1 MLPLLQ
7 VTDLKTSFDLGRD
20 RVLAVDGITFSVAA
34 GETLALVGESGCGK
48 SVTALSLLRLV
59 PPPGRIDSGSIRF
72 DGEELLGLSPEA
84 MRRLRGNRM
93 AMVFQEP
100 MTALN
105 PVLRIG
111 DQIAEVLHQHQPDL
125 SKTDVTARTIELL
138 QQVGI
143 PAPGQRLREYPHQL
157 SGGLRQRVVIAMA
170 LACDPQLLIADEPT
184 TALDVT
190 IQAQIMA
197 LLARLQRE
205 RGMALLLI
213 THDLGI
219 VAEAAQQVAIM
230 YAGHLVERA
239 SVADLFA
246 RPSHPYTIGLLA
258 SVPRLGAVRKRLSP
272 IPGQVPG
279 LRDQVS
285 GCPFH
290 PRCPEAI
297 DICSATVPQMVEIAP
312 GHQVRCLRRP

>member
-1 MLPLLQ
+1 MTALLQ
-7 VTDLKTSFDLGRD
+7 VDNLNVSFKLGRQRLRAVDGVSFDL
-20 RVLAVDGITFSVAA
+20 AA

-59 PPPGRIDSGSIRF
+59 PPPGTIDSGQIRF
-72 DGEELLGLSPEA
+72 AGEDLLALPFET
-84 MRRLRGNRM
+84 MRRLRGNRI

-111 DQIAEVLHQHQPDL
+111 AQIGEVLRQHQNL
-125 SKTDVTARTIELL
+125 SEAEITDRTVELL
-138 QQVGI
+138 RQVGI
-143 PAPGQRLREYPHQL
+143 PAAEQRLRDYPHQL

-170 LACDPQLLIADEPT
+170 LCCDPQLLIADEPT

-197 LLARLQRE
+197 LLSRLQQQ
-205 RGMALLLI
+205 RGMAMLLI

-219 VAEAAQQVAIM
+219 VAESAQQVAIM
-230 YAGHLVERA
+230 YAGHLVEKA
-239 SVADLFA
+239 AVADLFA
-246 RPSHPYTIGLLA
+246 APSHPYTQGLLA
-258 SVPRLGAVRKRLSP
+258 SVPRLGEHHKRLTP

-279 LRDQVS
+279 LRDTIS
-285 GCPFH
+285 GCPFR

-297 DICSATVPQMVEIAP
+297 DACADRLPAMTEIAP
-312 GHQVRCLRRP
+312 GHFVRCLRRP

>member
-1 MLPLLQ
+1 MTPLLQ
-7 VTDLKTSFDLGRD
+7 VDNLKVSFKIGNSRLQ
-20 RVLAVDGITFSVAA
+20 AVDGLSFSLNA

-48 SVTALSLLRLV
+48 SITALSLLRLV
-59 PPPGRIDSGSIRF
+59 PPPGTIDAGTIRF
-72 DGEELLGLSPEA
+72 DGDDLLPLPDEA
-84 MRRLRGNRM
+84 MRNLRGNRM

-111 DQIAEVLHQHQPDL
+111 EQIGEVLRQHRRLSQPQI
-125 SKTDVTARTIELL
+125 IERSIALL
-138 QQVGI
+138 RQVGI
-143 PAPGQRLREYPHQL
+143 PSPEQRLRDYPHQL

-170 LACDPQLLIADEPT
+170 LCCDPQLLIADEPT

-197 LLARLQRE
+197 LLAQQQKE
-205 RGMALLLI
+205 RGMAMLLI

-230 YAGHLVERA
+230 YAGHLMEKA
-239 SVADLFA
+239 TVADLFSA
-246 RPSHPYTIGLLA
+246 PSHPYTRGLLA
-258 SVPRLGAVRKRLSP
+258 SVPRLGARRSRLEP

-279 LRDQVS
+279 LRDVIS
-285 GCPFH
+285 GCPFRT
-290 PRCPEAI
+290 RCPEAI
-297 DICSATVPQMVEIAP
+297 DACAVRLPEMIEIAP
-312 GHQVRCLRRP
+312 GHFVRCLRRP

>member
-1 MLPLLQ
+1 MTPLLQ
-7 VTDLKTSFDLGRD
+7 VENLKVSFKLGNNR
-20 RVLAVDGITFSVAA
+20 LQAVDGLSFSLAT

-48 SVTALSLLRLV
+48 SITALSLLRLV
-59 PPPGRIDSGSIRF
+59 PSPGSIDAGTIRF
-72 DGEELLGLSPEA
+72 AGDDLLTLSDEA
-84 MRRLRGNRM
+84 IRNLRGNRM

-111 DQIAEVLHQHQPDL
+111 DQIGEVLKQHRGLPKAQI
-125 SKTDVTARTIELL
+125 VERCIELL
-138 QQVGI
+138 HQVGVPS
-143 PAPGQRLREYPHQL
+143 PAQRLRDYPHQL

-197 LLARLQRE
+197 LLAQLQKD
-205 RGMALLLI
+205 RGMAMLLI

-230 YAGHLVERA
+230 YAGHLMEKA
-239 SVADLFA
+239 SVAELFA
-246 RPSHPYTIGLLA
+246 APSHPYTRGLLA
-258 SVPRLGAVRKRLSP
+258 SVPRLGARRARLEP

-279 LRDQVS
+279 LRDVVS
-285 GCPFH
+285 GCPFRS
-290 PRCPEAI
+290 RCPETI
-297 DICSATVPQMVEIAP
+297 DACAAHLPEMTEIAP
-312 GHQVRCLRRP
+312 GHFVRCLRRP

>member
-1 MLPLLQ
+1 MSPLLQ
-7 VTDLKTSFDLGRD
+7 VTDLKTSFNLGRD
-20 RVLAVDGITFSVAA
+20 RVLAVDGISFSVAA

-59 PPPGRIDSGSIRF
+59 PPPGRIDSGSICF
-72 DGEELLGLSPEA
+72 DGEELLSLPAEA
-84 MRRLRGNRM
+84 MRTLRGNRM

-111 DQIAEVLHQHQPDL
+111 DQIGEVLQQHQPTL
-125 SKTDVTARTIELL
+125 TKSEVTARTIELL
-138 QQVGI
+138 HQVGI
-143 PAPGQRLREYPHQL
+143 PAPEQRLREYPHQL

-239 SVADLFA
+239 PVADLFA
-246 RPSHPYTIGLLA
+246 HPSHPYTIGLLA
-258 SVPRLGAVRKRLSP
+258 SVPRLGARRERLAP

-297 DICSATVPQMVEIAP
+297 AACAETVPQMVEIAP
-312 GHQVRCLRRP
+312 GHHVRCLRRS